1 MLTLVTYPAG
11 LGAFSLSPF
20 CVKAALLLQTSGQPW
35 QRRDSVDPRKTPHGK
50 LTVEWFLDGNLLT
63 TIWTES
69 GGENIQPPV
78 RSGFGTQLFHMFPK
92 VTVDRDFR
100 EDGITVRI
108 QVPLQEEP
116 EGADFS

>member
-1 MLTLVTYPAG
+1 MIVHELA
-11 LGAFSLSPF
+11 A
-20 CVKAALLLQTSGQPW
+20 KARKFGCL
-35 QRRDSVDPRKTPHGK
+35 KTPHGK

-69 GGENIQPPV
+69 GAENIQPPV